1 MSIAVEL
8 PALGESVVEG
18 TVSRWLV
25 KEGDR
30 VEIDQPLVEVTTDKV
45 DAEIPAPAAG
55 VVEKILA
62 REGET
67 VSVGQRLALIDPGG
81 AARPAVPEPARG
93 AAKPEASAAASPG
106 GASSPRAT
114 PLARR
119 VAEREG
125 IDLASV
131 EPASGSGRITKQDVE
146 REAARGAAAAE
157 RAPARAPARTSR
169 PARGR
174 AGPASERPS
183 YLEYQL
189 QPGDRVIP
197 M

>member
-1 MSIAVEL
+1 MSVAVEL

-25 KEGDR
+25 KEGER
-30 VEIDQPLVEVTTDKV
+30 VELDQPLVEVTTDKV

-67 VSVGQRLALIDPGG
+67 VAVGQRLALIDPGATARPG
-81 AARPAVPEPARG
+81 AA
-93 AAKPEASAAASPG
+93 AAAQP
-106 GASSPRAT
+106 AAVAAAPAAAPRAAAAEPRAT

-125 IDLASV
+125 IDLAAV
-131 EPASGSGRITKQDVE
+131 EPGSGS
-146 REAARGAAAAE
+146 
-157 RAPARAPARTSR
+157 
-169 PARGR
+169 
-174 AGPASERPS
+174 
-183 YLEYQL
+183 
-189 QPGDRVIP
+189 
-197 M
+197 